1 MAANHDHPAGMS
13 RIRRIG
19 VLGAGAWGT
28 TLAILSQRAGREV
41 VLWARRSLQA
51 ATLFARRENLL
62 HLPGISLDPAI
73 RITSSI
79 EAALEADAVLVALPA
94 QHLREHLAGLAWP
107 SSAAAVICA
116 KGIER
121 DSLKSM
127 PEVMAEIQPDA
138 AIAMLSGPT
147 FAGEVARGLP
157 AAAVIAG
164 ADGALVERL
173 AAALATAQFRP
184 YASDDLIG
192 VALGGAAKN
201 VLAIGC
207 GIVVGRGLGE
217 NARAALLT
225 RGLAELARL
234 IDASGGRRE
243 TAMGLSGAGDLILT
257 ATSRQSRNT
266 SLGEALGQGRLLAE
280 ILAERQSVA
289 EGVETA
295 AAVVALARR
304 HGVEMP
310 ICQAVATILAGGEID
325 VELRRLLARPLKRES
340 ELND

>member
-1 MAANHDHPAGMS
+1 VG
-13 RIRRIG
+13 
-19 VLGAGAWGT
+19 
-28 TLAILSQRAGREV
+28 
-41 VLWARRSLQA
+41 
-51 ATLFARRENLL
+51 
-62 HLPGISLDPAI
+62 
-73 RITSSI
+73 
-79 EAALEADAVLVALPA
+79 LEADAVLLALPA

-107 SSAAAVICA
+107 AGVAAVVCA

-121 DSLKSM
+121 ASLKSM
-127 PEVMAEIQPDA
+127 PEVVAEIQPRA
-138 AIAMLSGPT
+138 PLAMLSGPT

-157 AAAVIAG
+157 AAVVIAG
-164 ADGALVERL
+164 ADRPLVDRL
-173 AAALATAQFRP
+173 AAALATPEFRP

-192 VALGGAAKN
+192 VALGGAVKN

-225 RGLAELARL
+225 RGLAELGRL
-234 IDASGGRRE
+234 VAASGGNRE

-266 SLGEALGQGRLLAE
+266 SLGEALGRGRRLAE

-304 HGVEMP
+304 QNVDMP
-310 ICQAVATILAGGEID
+310 ICQAVASILSGGDID
-325 VELRRLLARPLKRES
+325 GELRRLLARPLKRES
-340 ELND
+340 EAGG

>member
-1 MAANHDHPAGMS
+1 MNE
-13 RIRRIG
+13 IRRIG

-28 TLAILSQRAGREV
+28 TLAVLSQRAGREV

-62 HLPGISLDPAI
+62 HLPGVSLDPAI

-94 QHLREHLAGLAWP
+94 QHMREHLAALAWP
-107 SSAAAVICA
+107 RSTAVVICA

-121 DSLKSM
+121 DTLKSM
-127 PEVMAEIQPDA
+127 PEVTAEIHPGVPL
-138 AIAMLSGPT
+138 AMLSGPN

-157 AAAVIAG
+157 GAAVIAG
-164 ADGALVERL
+164 ADAALVEQL

-225 RGLAELARL
+225 RGLAELGRL
-234 IDASGGRRE
+234 IAAAGGKRE

-266 SLGEALGQGRLLAE
+266 SLGEALGQGRLLPE

-289 EGVETA
+289 EGVESA

-310 ICQAVATILAGGEID
+310 ICQSVATILSGGEID
-325 VELRRLLARPLKRES
+325 AELRRLLARPLKREL
-340 ELND
+340 EAGD

>member
-1 MAANHDHPAGMS
+1 MS
-13 RIRRIG
+13 GVQRIG

-28 TLAILSQRAGREV
+28 TLAIVAQRAGREV
-41 VLWARRSLQA
+41 TLWARRPLQA

-62 HLPGISLDPAI
+62 HLPGVMLDPAI
-73 RITSSI
+73 RITGTI
-79 EAALEADAVLVALPA
+79 EAALEADAVLIALPA
-94 QHLREHLAGLAWP
+94 QHLRQQLAGLAW
-107 SSAAAVICA
+107 SSSTAAVICA

-121 DSLKSM
+121 HSLKSM
-127 PEVMAEIQPDA
+127 PELMAEIHPQVPV
-138 AIAMLSGPT
+138 AMLSGPT

-157 AAAVIAG
+157 AAVVIAG
-164 ADGALVERL
+164 TDDHLVDRL
-173 AAALATAQFRP
+173 AAALATPEFRP
-184 YASDDLIG
+184 YASADPVG

-234 IDASGGRRE
+234 VEAAGGRRE

-257 ATSRQSRNT
+257 ATSGQSRNT
-266 SLGEALGQGRLLAE
+266 SLGAELGKGCALAE
-280 ILAERQSVA
+280 ILSQRQSVA
-289 EGVETA
+289 EGVESA

-310 ICQAVATILAGGEID
+310 ICEAVANILAGGDID
-325 VELRRLLARPLKRES
+325 AELRRLLARPLKRES
-340 ELND
+340 DAGS

>member
-1 MAANHDHPAGMS
+1 MS

-28 TLAILSQRAGREV
+28 TLAIVSQRAGREV

-62 HLPGISLDPAI
+62 HLPGASLDPAI
-73 RITSSI
+73 RITGSI

-94 QHLREHLAGLAWP
+94 QHLREHLTGLAWP
-107 SSAAAVICA
+107 ASIAAVICA

-127 PEVMAEIQPDA
+127 PEVMAEIQPA
-138 AIAMLSGPT
+138 LSFAMLSGPS
-147 FAGEVARGLP
+147 FAGEVARGKP
-157 AAAVIAG
+157 AAIVIA
-164 ADGALVERL
+164 AHDMALAENL
-173 AAALATAQFRP
+173 AAAIATPEFRP
-184 YASDDLIG
+184 YASDDLAG
-192 VALGGAAKN
+192 VALGGAVKN

-234 IDASGGRRE
+234 VAAAGGRRE

-257 ATSRQSRNT
+257 ATSKQSRNT
-266 SLGEALGQGRLLAE
+266 TLGEALGLGRPLSE

-289 EGVETA
+289 EGVESA
-295 AAVVALARR
+295 SAVVALARR
-304 HGVEMP
+304 YNVEMP
-310 ICQAVATILAGGEID
+310 ICHAVAGILAGADID
-325 VELRRLLARPLKRES
+325 AELRRLLARPLKRES
-340 ELND
+340 ETEA

>member
-1 MAANHDHPAGMS
+1 MS
-13 RIRRIG
+13 RVRRIG

-28 TLAILSQRAGREV
+28 TLAIVSQRAGREV

-62 HLPGISLDPAI
+62 HLPGASLDPAI
-73 RITSSI
+73 RITGSI

-94 QHLREHLAGLAWP
+94 QHLREHLTGLAWP
-107 SSAAAVICA
+107 ASIAAVICA

-127 PEVMAEIQPDA
+127 PEVMAEIQPA
-138 AIAMLSGPT
+138 LSFAMLSGPT

-157 AAAVIAG
+157 VAVVIAG
-164 ADGALVERL
+164 RDNALVEGL
-173 AAALATAQFRP
+173 TAALATPEFRP
-184 YASDDLIG
+184 YASDDPVG
-192 VALGGAAKN
+192 VALGGAVKN

-234 IDASGGRRE
+234 VAACGGRRE

-257 ATSRQSRNT
+257 ATSAQSRNT
-266 SLGEALGQGRLLAE
+266 SLGVALGQGRLLPE

-289 EGVETA
+289 EGVESA
-295 AAVVALARR
+295 AAVVALAHR
-304 HGVEMP
+304 HDVDMP
-310 ICQAVATILAGGEID
+310 ICKAVAAILAGGDID
-325 VELRRLLARPLKRES
+325 TELRRLLARPLKREMDFS
-340 ELND
+340 D

>member
-1 MAANHDHPAGMS
+1 MS

-28 TLAILSQRAGREV
+28 TLAVVCQRAGREV
-41 VLWARRSLQA
+41 TLWARRSQQA

-62 HLPGISLDPAI
+62 HLPGVTLDPAI
-73 RITSSI
+73 RITGSI
-79 EAALEADAVLVALPA
+79 EAVLEADAVLVALPA
-94 QHLREHLAGLAWP
+94 QHLRQHLSDVAWP
-107 SSAAAVICA
+107 SSTAAVICA

-121 DSLKSM
+121 ESLKSM
-127 PEVMAEIQPDA
+127 PEVMAEIQPGLNLT
-138 AIAMLSGPT
+138 MLSGPT

-157 AAAVIAG
+157 AAVVIAG
-164 ADGALVERL
+164 SDGALVDRL
-173 AAALATAQFRP
+173 AAALATPEFRP
-184 YASDDLIG
+184 YASDDPTG
-192 VALGGAAKN
+192 VALGGAVKN

-234 IDASGGRRE
+234 VAAAGGRRE

-257 ATSRQSRNT
+257 ATSAQSRNT
-266 SLGEALGQGRLLAE
+266 SLGAALGRGRALAE

-289 EGVETA
+289 EGVESA

-304 HGVEMP
+304 HDVEMP
-310 ICQAVATILAGGEID
+310 ISQAVAEILAGGEID
-325 VELRRLLARPLKRES
+325 AQLRRLLARPLKRES
-340 ELND
+340 EMGG

>member
-1 MAANHDHPAGMS
+1 MS
-13 RIRRIG
+13 QVRRIG

-28 TLAILSQRAGREV
+28 TLAVLGQRAGREV

-62 HLPGISLDPAI
+62 HLPGVSLDPAI
-73 RITSSI
+73 RITNSI

-94 QHLREHLAGLAWP
+94 QHMREHLAALSWP
-107 SSAAAVICA
+107 TSIAAVICA

-121 DSLKSM
+121 DTLKSM
-127 PEVMAEIQPDA
+127 PEVMAEIHPGVPL
-138 AIAMLSGPT
+138 AMLSGPN

-157 AAAVIAG
+157 GAAVIAG
-164 ADGALVERL
+164 TDAALVEQL

-225 RGLAELARL
+225 RGLAELGRL
-234 IDASGGRRE
+234 IAAAGGKRE

-289 EGVETA
+289 EGVESA

-310 ICQAVATILAGGEID
+310 ICQSVATILAGGEID
-325 VELRRLLARPLKRES
+325 VELRRLLARPLKREL
-340 ELND
+340 ETGD

>member
-1 MAANHDHPAGMS
+1 MTA
-13 RIRRIG
+13 IRRIG

-28 TLAILSQRAGREV
+28 TLAIVAERAGCDV
-41 VLWARRSLQA
+41 VLWARRSVQA
-51 ATLFARRENLL
+51 ATIFARRENLL
-62 HLPGISLDPAI
+62 HLPGASLDPAI
-73 RITSSI
+73 RITGAI
-79 EAALEADAVLVALPA
+79 EAALQADAVLIALPA
-94 QHLREHLAGLAWP
+94 QHLREHLAPLAWP
-107 SSAAAVICA
+107 SATVAVVCA

-121 DSLKSM
+121 GSLKSM
-127 PEVMAEIQPDA
+127 PEVLAELHPHVPL
-138 AIAMLSGPT
+138 AMLSGPT

-157 AAAVIAG
+157 AAIVIAG
-164 ADGALVERL
+164 DDAALVDRL
-173 AAALATAQFRP
+173 AVALATPQFRP
-184 YASDDLIG
+184 YASDDVIG

-201 VLAIGC
+201 VLAIAC

-234 IDASGGRRE
+234 VAAAGGRRE

-257 ATSRQSRNT
+257 ATSSQSRNT
-266 SLGEALGQGRLLAE
+266 SLGIALGRGRALAD

-310 ICQAVATILAGGEID
+310 ISQAVAAILAGGEID
-325 VELRRLLARPLKRES
+325 AELRRLLARPLKRETDS
-340 ELND
+340 VP

>member
-1 MAANHDHPAGMS
+1 MS

-28 TLAILSQRAGREV
+28 TLAIVANRAGRDV

-62 HLPGISLDPAI
+62 HLPGVSLDPAI
-73 RITSSI
+73 RITGSI
-79 EAALEADAVLVALPA
+79 DSALEADAVLVALPA
-94 QHLREHLAGLAWP
+94 QHLREHLDGLTWP
-107 SSAAAVICA
+107 ASALAVICA

-127 PEVMAEIQPDA
+127 PGVMAEVQPRVNL
-138 AIAMLSGPT
+138 AMLSGPT

-157 AAAVIAG
+157 AAVVIAS
-164 ADGALVERL
+164 ADIALAERL
-173 AAALATAQFRP
+173 AGALATPEFRP
-184 YASDDLIG
+184 YASDDLTG
-192 VALGGAAKN
+192 VALGGAVKN

-234 IDASGGRRE
+234 VAAAGGRRE

-257 ATSRQSRNT
+257 ATSKQSRNT
-266 SLGEALGQGRLLAE
+266 TLGEALGLGRPLSE

-289 EGVETA
+289 EGVESA
-295 AAVVALARR
+295 SAVVALARR
-304 HGVEMP
+304 YNVEMP
-310 ICQAVATILAGGEID
+310 ICHAVAGILAGADID
-325 VELRRLLARPLKRES
+325 AELRRLLARPLKRES
-340 ELND
+340 ETEA